1 MISNGE
7 GQNYFAVKK
16 SSALLRGITSK
27 HIGDFYFFNCLH
39 PFRTKTVSENK
50 DFCGDIMPSEYTK
63 IMEFNQYQKCEKTPS
78 IIYGDLESLIKRTD
92 GCKISK
98 KNIHKKVGECIPSGY
113 SMSKIWTFND
123 TQNVHGLHRDED

>member
-39 PFRTKTVSENK
+39 PFRSKKVSENK
-50 DFCGDIMPSEYTK
+50 DFCGVIMPSEHTK
-63 IMEFNQYQKCEKTPS
+63 ILEFNQYQKCEKTPS
-78 IIYGDLESLIKRTD
+78 IIYADLESLIKRTD
-92 GCKISK
+92 GCNILK
-98 KNIHKKVGECIPSGY
+98 KPSTE
-113 SMSKIWTFND
+113 K
-123 TQNVHGLHRDED
+123 